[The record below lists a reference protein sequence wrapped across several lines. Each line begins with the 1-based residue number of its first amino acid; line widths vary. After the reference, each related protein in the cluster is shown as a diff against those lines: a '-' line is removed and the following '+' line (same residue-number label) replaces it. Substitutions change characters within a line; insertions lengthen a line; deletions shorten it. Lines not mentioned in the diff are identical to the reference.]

1 MYRMFQA
8 NQVTAEGKVLPLPAF
23 RLFADMAQPDILPEK
38 AAHLLA
44 DAEAVLR
51 QDIPLLPATTHMRFE
66 RDGDRSQFERLFFT
80 RRHMLYVLTLAE
92 HLEHQGR
99 FLDKL
104 IDVLWAILEE
114 SAWGVPAHN
123 VLNPSDNG
131 QRSPLPL
138 AYGEH
143 PHHVDLFS
151 AGTAACLAFCY
162 HLHKDSLDSAAKVI
176 NRRLLWALEDRI
188 FTPYLTQNA
197 WWTGLSPKSISVVN
211 NWNPW
216 ITSNVLTAAALTVSD
231 LNLREALV
239 SRAMLILDNYTASL
253 PSDGGC
259 DEGPVY
265 WTKAAASLFDCLEV
279 LYDMSGGAIDV
290 FADPLLRKMGEFVA
304 KANIHGRYYVNFAD
318 ASPVLSPS
326 GAMIHRFGAR
336 TANPV
341 LEAFGD
347 HQALTPAKD
356 SYHKN
361 MYRYV
366 KDLFTRTPAEAPPV
380 CIRQAWLPEL
390 KWMIFHEYTD
400 TSRGLFLAMKGG
412 HNAENHN
419 HNDVGNF
426 IVYADGA
433 PLLIDS
439 GADTYTKQTFSEER
453 YTLWYM
459 QSSYHNLPDI
469 NGVAQRVGRQ
479 YVSTDEVYDEAS
491 GGLSLELKQAYPAE
505 AAIRSYRRTAV
516 LREGRVTL
524 TEQLSLEKASP
535 VVFNFLCY
543 LPPQPAQGKVSFAN
557 GRSIIFDPSLVP
569 TVETI
574 QLIPGN
580 NLANNWGTDRLYR
593 LSLSAK
599 DVAEKTFTF
608 LIG

>member
-1 MYRMFQA
+1 MHRMFQA
-8 NQVTAEGKVLPLPAF
+8 HRMTAEGKVLPLSRF
-23 RLFADMAQPDILPEK
+23 RLFADMAQPEILPEK
-38 AAHLLA
+38 GALLLEE
-44 DAEAVLR
+44 AEKVL
-51 QDIPLLPATTHMRFE
+51 QQEIPLLPASLYMRFE

-80 RRHMLYVLTLAE
+80 RRQMLYILTLAE
-92 HLEHQGR
+92 YYEGQGR

-114 SAWGVPAHN
+114 SAWVVPAHN
-123 VLNPSDNG
+123 YHNPMDKG

-143 PHHVDLFS
+143 PHHVDLF
-151 AGTAACLAFCY
+151 AASTGSCLSFCY
-162 HLHKDSLDSAAKVI
+162 YLHKDSFDREAKVI
-176 NRRLLWALEDRI
+176 NRRLLWALENRI
-188 FTPYLTQNA
+188 FTPFFTQNA
-197 WWTGLSPKSISVVN
+197 HWSGFATPPRLLN

-216 ITSNVLTAAALTVSD
+216 IISNVLTAAALTIAEQEK
-231 LNLREALV
+231 REALV
-239 SRAMLILDNYTASL
+239 SRAMLMLDNYTASL

-279 LYDMSGGAIDV
+279 LYDMSDGAIDV
-290 FADPLLRKMGEFVA
+290 FDDPLLRKMGEFVA
-304 KANIHGRYYVNFAD
+304 KANIHGPYYVNFAD
-318 ASPVLSPS
+318 ASPILSPS
-326 GAMIHRFGAR
+326 GEMIHRFGAR
-336 TANPV
+336 TASPV

-356 SYHKN
+356 AYHHS

-366 KDLFTRTPAEAPPV
+366 KGLFTRTPAEAPPV
-380 CIRQAWLPEL
+380 CIKQAWLPEL
-390 KWMIFHEYTD
+390 KWMSFHEYTD

-419 HNDVGNF
+419 HNDVGNL

-439 GADTYTKQTFSEER
+439 GADTYCKQTFSSER

-469 NGVAQRVGRQ
+469 NGFPQWPGQQ
-479 YVSTDEVYDEAS
+479 YTSTDEVYDEAS
-491 GGLSLELKQAYPAE
+491 GSLSLELKQAYPAE

-516 LREGRVTL
+516 LREGKVTL

-557 GRSIIFDPSLVP
+557 GRSIVFDPSLVP

-574 QLIPGN
+574 PLIPDN
-580 NLANNWGTDRLYR
+580 RLANNWGTDRLYR
-593 LSLSAK
+593 LSLSAP
-599 DVAEKTFTF
+599 ALTEKTFTF
-608 LIG
+608 VIG